1 MGMIASFHGRVLS
14 NREFAVE
21 ESSLNFSLGS
31 AACTTCDFR
40 HLA

>member
-21 ESSLNFSLGS
+21 ESALNFSLGS
-31 AACTTCDFR
+31 DACTTCDFER
-40 HLA
+40 LA